1 MSINE
6 GPGRRQFVKHL
17 AAGIAAAPILAT
29 AEGAFAQTTPKPPAG
44 NSTHDFTFNILDFG
58 AVPDGATLN
67 TKAIQEAVDSC
78 AQKGGGKVVIPPGR
92 YVSGPIFLKSNLELE
107 LMSAATLLGSTNFDH
122 YPAIPGRWEG
132 LDRTIFASLLTGKDL
147 ENVTISGTGTLDG
160 QGEVWWNAHRETAK
174 LRKTL
179 GLEGREPEN
188 PPNAPL
194 KWPRPRMINLYN
206 CKNVRISGLKIVN
219 SPSWNVH
226 PVLCEDIY
234 IDGLT
239 IVGPGNSPNTDGIDP
254 DSCRRVRISNCYIS
268 TGDDCV
274 VIKSGYKYLPGVTQT
289 PSEDVVV
296 SNCVFGTGHAGVAIG
311 SETSGGVRNV
321 TVSNCVCN
329 GTRRGLYI
337 KSARGRGNIVENFRA
352 TNVVMKDIIEGG
364 IVVGMYYTGA
374 DRDRILPKNEATP
387 TFRNFHFANITLEG
401 AQQGA
406 VIEGLPENPIREIS
420 LSNVVLNGVKTGI
433 SCSGV
438 ENGGFE
444 NIQVNADSGAS
455 AAFRNVQD
463 VEISRIRTLKSN
475 SAPLLQLQAVKKAT
489 ISSCSA
495 AEGSSSL
502 VEVRGPDNAG
512 IALVFNRVPKGM
524 QEVALADGA
533 SATAVEKRA

>member
-6 GPGRRQFVKHL
+6 NPGRRKFVKHL
-17 AAGIAAAPILAT
+17 AAGIAAAPILAAGDT
-29 AEGAFAQTTPKPPAG
+29 SFAHSPQTSPNRASEHG
-44 NSTHDFTFNILDFG
+44 FIFNILDFG

-67 TKAIQEAVDSC
+67 TKAIQAAVDFC

-92 YVSGPIFLKSNLELE
+92 YLSGPIFLKSNLEFE
-107 LMSAATLLGSTNFDH
+107 LMSGATLLGNTNFDH
-122 YPAIPGRWEG
+122 YPAIAGRWEG

-147 ENVTISGTGTLDG
+147 ENVTICGSGTMDG
-160 QGEVWWNAHRETAK
+160 QGEVWWKAHRETSK
-174 LRKTL
+174 LRKSL
-179 GLEGREPEN
+179 GVEGREPEN
-188 PPNAPL
+188 PPSAPL
-194 KWPRPRMINLYN
+194 KWPRPRMIYLHG
-206 CKNVRISGLKIVN
+206 CRNVRISGLTILN
-219 SPSWNVH
+219 SPSWNIH
-226 PVLCEDIY
+226 PVLCENIN

-268 TGDDCV
+268 TGDDCI
-274 VIKSGYKYLPGVTQT
+274 VIKSGYKYQPGVTQV

-321 TVSNCVCN
+321 TVANCVCN

-364 IVVGMYYTGA
+364 IMVGIYYTGA
-374 DRDRILPKNEATP
+374 DRDRVLPKNEATP
-387 TFRNFHFANITLEG
+387 TFRNFHFSDITLEN

-406 VIEGLPENPIREIS
+406 LIEGLPENPIREIS
-420 LSNVVLNGVKTGI
+420 LSNIVLNGVNTGI

-438 ENGGFE
+438 EHAGFE

-463 VEISRIRTLKSN
+463 VEISRISTLKSN
-475 SAPLLQLQAVKKAT
+475 SAPLLRLQGVKSAI

-495 AEGSSSL
+495 AEGSSAL
-502 VEVRGPDNAG
+502 LEVRGTDSAG
-512 IALVFNRVPKGM
+512 ISLVLNRVPKGV
-524 QEVALADGA
+524 QEVALVDGA
-533 SATAVEKRA
+533 SPTVVEKRA